1 MLGIE
6 RHSSGTQCV
15 KVCSCTDSL
24 AYQDDDTV
32 EVTLRV
38 SKKTFEAKV
47 VAVEGKKQPSGVEV
61 SCRILSRAAELAAR
75 QGEVAVPPPRNQGR
89 HWAQGK

>member
-38 SKKTFEAKV
+38 SKKTFEAKL

-61 SCRILSRAAELAAR
+61 SCRILSRAAELAR

>member
-1 MLGIE
+1 MLAIE
-6 RHSSGTQCV
+6 RHSSG
-15 KVCSCTDSL
+15 KYGAKLCSCTDSL

-47 VAVEGKKQPSGVEV
+47 VAVDDKKQPSGVQV
-61 SCRILSRAAELAAR
+61 SCRILSR
-75 QGEVAVPPPRNQGR
+75 G
-89 HWAQGK
+89 